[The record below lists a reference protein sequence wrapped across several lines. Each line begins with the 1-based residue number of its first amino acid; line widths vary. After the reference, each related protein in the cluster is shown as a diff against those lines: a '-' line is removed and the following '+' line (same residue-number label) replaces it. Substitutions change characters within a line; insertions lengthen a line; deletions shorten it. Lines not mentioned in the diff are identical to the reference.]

1 MEQHIKDNILD
12 ALLMLEREIANIS
25 NEILTNITGYQQAPI
40 SFIVSNCRNERI
52 GSIIEDY
59 INQEIDLDNPEDNDP
74 QPFIDNAMEILSS
87 IHLHD
92 ERLVLNE
99 DSSKFLTYFIC
110 SI

>member
-1 MEQHIKDNILD
+1 MEQQTKDNILD
-12 ALLMLEREIANIS
+12 ALLMLEREISNIS
-25 NEILTNITGYQQAPI
+25 NEILTNISGYQEAPI
-40 SFIVSNCRNERI
+40 TFITSNCRNKRI
-52 GSIIEDY
+52 GTILEEYII
-59 INQEIDLDNPEDNDP
+59 QEIDLDNPESCDP